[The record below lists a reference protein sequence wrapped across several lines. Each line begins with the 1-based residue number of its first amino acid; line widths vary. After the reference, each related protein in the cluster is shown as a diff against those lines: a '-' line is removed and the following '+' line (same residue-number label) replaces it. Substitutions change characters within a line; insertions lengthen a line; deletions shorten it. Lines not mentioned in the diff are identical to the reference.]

1 MSNSYTLMKNS
12 PAIASFYSNPNLI
25 GVTPLQSVEFN
36 GVLTSI
42 SECVFVHQLE
52 QSLPLFLQQSQ
63 QTSQQPSQNHHLQ
76 HNWQLLLQHL
86 TRVVLPEIYV
96 FFHDTSCR
104 SEQRHV
110 IHQKID
116 KVLRQFR
123 KWTKY
128 SPMQLQMISQNNL
141 YQGNTVDNYLVG
153 TGQYG
158 SMACNLLPLMMLSN
172 VNGNLYLK
180 DIAPLISL
188 LLDNDRL
195 QQFLLQDSLAMIEQL
210 DDWTDKRL
218 LNFSQPTSEE
228 LANHSQILCEKQH
241 PLIKHVQQDFQVLV
255 SSNELELITT
265 DNNLSD
271 KKNVL
276 LNILAVIKNVLSFLK
291 KKFWDIKN
299 ENISIFQK
307 LLIIALFFFGCL
319 YLSARVSPIFPFL
332 FSFGAIAMVFI
343 VEFFTSINQPEN
355 IENNSNQQIEEEIK
369 EVKNDRD
376 NLFPIILEHK
386 DSNRLKQLFSND
398 TFLSLRTL
406 ISVVNDTH
414 GYLDYLHEHHPYLA
428 NSVNELLMDIAINT
442 ILRLNQQAE
451 NFFQQGK
458 LDYTAKKIFA
468 NKHEENVY
476 KILTNHINEVTAL
489 KESIIAKQMAGF
501 AGFGSEQERQF
512 RDSVMELKIL
522 LNWFVAQEDD
532 EAVSKY
538 GFIKEKIES
547 EMLVNMET
555 IYYQADTTSEQKDE
569 LYKQVQ
575 ELLSYFKSQSPQSA
589 HGQLQLT
596 SQFTTIDTS
605 HLLGQS
611 ETQQFIDFNKY
622 YLKELQ
628 KHW

>member
-1 MSNSYTLMKNS
+1 MKNS
-12 PAIASFYSNPNLI
+12 PAIASFYTNPNLI

-42 SECVFVHQLE
+42 SECLFVHQLE

-63 QTSQQPSQNHHLQ
+63 QAPQQNHHLQ

-104 SEQRHV
+104 AEQRHV

-116 KVLRQFR
+116 KVLRKFR

-158 SMACNLLPLMMLSN
+158 SMACSLLPLMMLSN

-210 DDWTDKRL
+210 DDWTDRRL
-218 LNFSQPTSEE
+218 ANFSQPTSEE
-228 LANHSQILCEKQH
+228 LADHSQILCAKQH
-241 PLIKHVQQDFQVLV
+241 PLIKHVQQDFQVSV

-271 KKNVL
+271 KKGTL
-276 LNILAVIKNVLSFLK
+276 LNKLSVIKKRFWDSGDGYISIK
-291 KKFWDIKN
+291 KKYWDS
-299 ENISIFQK
+299 EDEHISLSQK
-307 LLIIALFFFGCL
+307 VFLIVLFILWC
-319 YLSARVSPIFPFL
+319 RFPFL
-332 FSFGAIAMVFI
+332 ISFGVIIAFI
-343 VEFFTSINQPEN
+343 LYEFPR
-355 IENNSNQQIEEEIK
+355 NNDMQKEKQIEQSK
-369 EVKNDRD
+369 EVKKEKTIKQKVTTQQVKKDDIQED
-376 NLFPIILEHK
+376 NLFP
-386 DSNRLKQLFSND
+386 LKAHREGRYLKELFSHK
-398 TFLSLRTL
+398 TF
-406 ISVVNDTH
+406 SVFRELVNVMNDTH
-414 GYLDYLHEHHPYLA
+414 EQLDYLQKNHPYLA
-428 NSVNELLMDIAINT
+428 NSVSELLMDIAVNSI
-442 ILRLNQQAE
+442 IRLNQQAE
-451 NFFQQGK
+451 NF
-458 LDYTAKKIFA
+458 AKKGIDDTIKTMFA
-468 NKHEENVY
+468 NKHEQNVREV
-476 KILTNHINEVTAL
+476 LTNHINEVTAL

-501 AGFGSEQERQF
+501 ASFGSEQERQF

-538 GFIKEKIES
+538 GFIKDKIES

-575 ELLSYFKSQSPQSA
+575 ELLRYFKSQSPQSA